1 MGVVEGLTAT
11 IAQHNPEV
19 DFQTIWASD
28 SEEGKLDIHYR
39 EAITDLESFLSRF
52 TSATSGLFDLQALA
66 DDYVITIRTHSN
78 WPPRL
83 SGVLSNQIQNYLVHA
98 IMAGWLSDFPDIKTA
113 DYGGMGAKDLDD
125 IKELLLKKDFRFA
138 EEARH
143 QDSEEKNGAERIA
156 LARGKDDSHKQ
167 GNSAAVGERSS
178 DSEAKVG
185 NGAAV
190 GERSSDA
197 EVKVG
202 NGASVGERSSDA
214 EAKAENGASAGERSS
229 DSEAK
234 AENGASA
241 GERSSD
247 SEAKVENGASVGER
261 FSDSEVKVGNGASVG
276 ERFSDA
282 EAKVENGAAVGE
294 RFSDSDAKEENALA
308 AEARN
313 DDRVEKDAGGGVRA
327 SERHEDPA
335 TQHFHHDYVD
345 WSGGRPPYELR

>member
-98 IMAGWLSDFPDIKTA
+98 VMAGWLGDFPNIKTA
-113 DYGGMGAKDLDD
+113 DFAGMGVKDLDD

-143 QDSEEKNGAERIA
+143 QDGEEKNGAERIA

-167 GNSAAVGERSS
+167 GNGASVGDRSS

-185 NGAAV
+185 NGA
-190 GERSSDA
+190 
-197 EVKVG
+197 
-202 NGASVGERSSDA
+202 SVGD
-214 EAKAENGASAGERSS
+214 
-229 DSEAK
+229 
-234 AENGASA
+234 
-241 GERSSD
+241 RSSD
-247 SEAKVENGASVGER
+247 SEAKVENGAAAGDRS
-261 FSDSEVKVGNGASVG
+261 SDSEAKVENSASVG

-282 EAKVENGAAVGE
+282 EAKVENGAAAGERSSDAEAKVENSASVGE
-294 RFSDSDAKEENALA
+294 RFSDAEAKVENGASVGERSSDAEVKVENTLA

-313 DDRVEKDAGGGVRA
+313 DDRVEKDAGSGVRA
-327 SERHEDPA
+327 SGRHEDSA

>member
-1 MGVVEGLTAT
+1 MKTITINIIKKSVMGVVEGLTAT
-11 IAQHNPEV
+11 IAQHNPEM

-98 IMAGWLSDFPDIKTA
+98 VMAGWLSDFPDIKTA
-113 DYGGMGAKDLDD
+113 DFAGMGVKDLDD

-143 QDSEEKNGAERIA
+143 QDGEEKNGAERIA

-167 GNSAAVGERSS
+167 E
-178 DSEAKVG
+178 
-185 NGAAV
+185 
-190 GERSSDA
+190 
-197 EVKVG
+197 
-202 NGASVGERSSDA
+202 NGASVGDRSSDA
-214 EAKAENGASAGERSS
+214 EAKA
-229 DSEAK
+229 
-234 AENGASA
+234 
-241 GERSSD
+241 
-247 SEAKVENGASVGER
+247 
-261 FSDSEVKVGNGASVG
+261 GNT
-276 ERFSDA
+276 
-282 EAKVENGAAVGE
+282 
-294 RFSDSDAKEENALA
+294 LA

-313 DDRVEKDAGGGVRA
+313 DDRVEKDAGSGVRV
-327 SERHEDPA
+327 SGRHEDSA

>member
-98 IMAGWLSDFPDIKTA
+98 VMAGWLSDFPDIKTA

-143 QDSEEKNGAERIA
+143 QDGEEKNGAERIA

-167 GNSAAVGERSS
+167 GNGASVGERFS
-178 DSEAKVG
+178 DSEVKAG

-190 GERSSDA
+190 GERFSDA
-197 EVKVG
+197 EVK
-202 NGASVGERSSDA
+202 
-214 EAKAENGASAGERSS
+214 AG
-229 DSEAK
+229 
-234 AENGASA
+234 
-241 GERSSD
+241 
-247 SEAKVENGASVGER
+247 NGASVGER
-261 FSDSEVKVGNGASVG
+261 FSDSEVKAG
-276 ERFSDA
+276 
-282 EAKVENGAAVGE
+282 NGAAVGE
-294 RFSDSDAKEENALA
+294 RFSDAEVKAGNGASVGERSSDAEVKEGNTLA

-313 DDRVEKDAGGGVRA
+313 DDRVEKDSGGGVRA